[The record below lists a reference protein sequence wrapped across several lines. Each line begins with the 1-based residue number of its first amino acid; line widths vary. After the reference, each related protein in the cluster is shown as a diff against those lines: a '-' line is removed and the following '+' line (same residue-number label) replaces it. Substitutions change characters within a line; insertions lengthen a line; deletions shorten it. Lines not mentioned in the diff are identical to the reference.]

1 MNNWRQLFRMAVVAL
16 LCVGTVMS
24 LSLSVGFAVDND
36 MTGCAVSSAM
46 VVVFLVCANR
56 MADMINNH
64 NENENENGVNENEN
78 ENHE

>member
-1 MNNWRQLFRMAVVAL
+1 MAVVAL
-16 LCVGTVMS
+16 LCVGAVMS

-56 MADMINNH
+56 MADMINK
-64 NENENENGVNENEN
+64 
-78 ENHE
+78 NHE